1 MKKPF
6 TTYAVVGTGGRV
18 GMFIDPLVRDYHA
31 HTRLAAF
38 CDLSQVRMDFHKR
51 RLLQTYGTDGIAT
64 YPADQFDQMLQE
76 QKPDVVIVCTVDSA
90 HGDYILR
97 SVRHGCDVICEKPVT
112 TSVEQCAAL
121 LREVPES
128 GRNVRVTF
136 NVRWIPG
143 ITQLRRLI
151 AGGSIGT
158 VRHVNLEYLL
168 NTAHGAD
175 YFRRWHSDKASS
187 GGLLV
192 HKATHH
198 FDMVNWLV
206 DSIPETVSAIGD
218 LVFYGKKNALARGDG
233 ALTAYERYA
242 DAPAGDPYSINLQE
256 DDSWRGLYAEAEA
269 ETGYIRDRN
278 VFREGITIE
287 DSMSVLVRY
296 RNGAMLNYSLNA
308 YCPYEGFRL
317 CLNGDKGRLEFETLY
332 PNALFKRQN
341 GQAEFEGNPAAVTRR
356 ALKRFPL
363 FGEPEEIPVEHL
375 PGSHSGGD
383 PLLQRQMFS
392 AEPSD
397 DPLGRSAGYAQ
408 GIASAII
415 GIAGN
420 RSIATG
426 KPVRISDL
434 IPLAPTATRL
444 QELI

>member
-1 MKKPF
+1 
-6 TTYAVVGTGGRV
+6 
-18 GMFIDPLVRDYHA
+18 MFVDPLARDYHA
-31 HTRLAAF
+31 HSRLAAF
-38 CDLSQVRMDFHKR
+38 CDLSRVRMEFHKK
-51 RLLQTYGTDGIAT
+51 RLLQAYGVDGIAI
-64 YPADQFDQMLQE
+64 YPADQFEQMLQE
-76 QKPDVVIVCTVDSA
+76 QKPDVVIVCTVDA
-90 HGDYILR
+90 EHYEYILR

-112 TSVEQCAAL
+112 TSAEQCSAL

-143 ITQLRRLI
+143 ISQLRRLV
-151 AGGSIGT
+151 AGGSIGAI
-158 VRHVNLEYLL
+158 RHVSLDYML

-175 YFRRWHSDKASS
+175 YFRRWHSDKTSS

-192 HKATHH
+192 HKSTHH
-198 FDMVNWLV
+198 FDMVNWLL
-206 DSIPETVSAIGD
+206 DSIPETVSAMGD
-218 LVFYGKKNALARGDG
+218 LVFYGKKNALARGEG
-233 ALTAYERYA
+233 ALTEYARYA
-242 DAPAGDPYSINLQE
+242 DAPEGDPYAINLLA
-256 DDSWRGLYAEAEA
+256 DDYWRGLYAEAEK

-317 CLNGDKGRLEFETLY
+317 CLNGDRGRLEFETIY
-332 PNALFKRQN
+332 PDSLFKRQK
-341 GQAEFEGNPAAVTRR
+341 GQAEFAGNPAAVTKRT
-356 ALKRFPL
+356 LKRFPL
-363 FGEPEEIPVEHL
+363 FGEVEEIPVDHL

-392 AEPSD
+392 PEPPD
-397 DPLGRSAGYAQ
+397 DPWGRSAGYEQ

-420 RSIATG
+420 QSIATG
-426 KPVRISDL
+426 KTVCVNDL
-434 IPLAPTATRL
+434 IQLAPRATRL